1 MQQTSHLNIQTHTI
15 YGIGMDWDVYL
26 PIHERLI
33 FYGKSINQYTPW
45 KLTDFE
51 TQNDAWVKF

>member
-1 MQQTSHLNIQTHTI
+1 MGLG
-15 YGIGMDWDVYL
+15 YVYL

-45 KLTDFE
+45 KLMDFD